1 MSKWTVQTLEQICI
15 KITDGS
21 HQSPKD
27 CNSNFF
33 MPSVKDMT
41 NTGFDFAKCK
51 TISEFD
57 FNNLINQG
65 CRPEKGDILI
75 AKDGSVMKHVFEV
88 KDEPNYVVLS
98 SIAIVRPDN
107 SLINSSFLSYAIKS
121 PLIIEQILTNFVSGS
136 GVPRIVLKDFKKVEI
151 SYPPLQEQQAIAEV
165 LSSLDDKID
174 LLHRNNKTLEEM
186 AETLFRQWFV
196 EGAKEEWEVKRLDD
210 ILTTVGGT
218 TPSTS
223 NPEFWNGNIN
233 WTSPRDITT
242 LSGIYLFNTERKI
255 TEAGLKKVSS
265 GLLPEGTLLMSSRA
279 PVGVLAFAEIPLC
292 INQGYIAVLDNKG
305 YNKLFIYLWLK
316 NNMEYIHSYSN
327 GSTFMEISKS
337 AFKSLEI
344 TLPPINIIDTF
355 CSHIKPL
362 FDKIKHNE
370 QSIQNL
376 KITRDTLLPKL
387 MSGQVRVSI

>member
-1 MSKWTVQTLEQICI
+1 MSEISLNEVA
-15 KITDGS
+15 KIVS
-21 HQSPKD
+21 KKAP
-27 CNSNFF
+27 
-33 MPSVKDMT
+33 
-41 NTGFDFAKCK
+41 
-51 TISEFD
+51 ISEAKLDNYISTENMIPLFGGIHKAEK
-57 FNNLINQG
+57 L
-65 CRPEKGDILI
+65 PESTSVNTFQSGDILFSNI
-75 AKDGSVMKHVFEV
+75 RT
-88 KDEPNYVVLS
+88 Y
-98 SIAIVRPDN
+98 
-107 SLINSSFLSYAIKS
+107 
-121 PLIIEQILTNFVSGS
+121 
-136 GVPRIVLKDFKKVEI
+136 FKKVWFSNFNGTVSPDVIVFRANENI
-151 SYPPLQEQQAIAEV
+151 CLNKYLYYSLCNSDFIELTIHTSKGAKMPRGDKEAMLKYSFPLPPLPEQQAIAEV
-165 LSSLDDKID
+165 LSSLDNKID